1 MSVVSGQNSET
12 EDTGESHIGHI
23 TLDIHVPLCN
33 FGKEYVYLMQM
44 FRCTSIL

>member
-23 TLDIHVPLCN
+23 TLDISHWTYTYPFAISVKN
-33 FGKEYVYLMQM
+33 M
-44 FRCTSIL
+44 CT